1 MRNVKM
7 VSHPEN
13 ATVHKLLD
21 ARSHKGRIVAGSSP
35 VLTTKNKKTT
45 RIMTQK
51 NIDQLTDL
59 LNEVNT
65 KLILAKDKIDA
76 QEHIIKVQEEII
88 EILKSSVQNRDKLID
103 ALEKRIAL
111 AQYHIKL
118 KEQSI
123 KQSGGEIGKRI
134 GRMMVVQV
142 HSN

>member
-45 RIMTQK
+45 RTMTQK

-76 QEHIIKVQEEII
+76 QEHIIKVQEEMI
-88 EILKSSVQNRDKLID
+88 EILKSTVQNRDKLID
-103 ALEKRIAL
+103 ALEARIAL
-111 AQYHIKL
+111 A
-118 KEQSI
+118 
-123 KQSGGEIGKRI
+123 
-134 GRMMVVQV
+134 
-142 HSN
+142 